1 MVIMSLINNLLI
13 YLNMKF
19 IAAGT
24 KEADFKIQAALP
36 AGPGEKIC
44 HPMSGFMMGCIIGQ
58 VYKNCPAD
66 KYTAGK
72 ECDAIKA
79 HVDKCGML
87 MLPKTKK

>member
-1 MVIMSLINNLLI
+1 MNELQ
-13 YLNMKF
+13 
-19 IAAGT
+19 AGT

-44 HPMSGFMMGCIIGQ
+44 NPMSGFMMGCVTGQ